1 MAGVRPPEL
10 VLLGFSTT
18 KINPETPSSIGE
30 VFTACDKA
38 LD

>member
-1 MAGVRPPEL
+1 MVGVRPPEL
-10 VLLGFSTT
+10 ALLGFSTIQ
-18 KINPETPSSIGE
+18 INPETPSSIGE